1 MLSGAEGAERARAR
15 ARLALALRRSS
26 QQQKLR
32 SELKLKLAVLQIRN
46 LLDSVLTISC
56 RLAKNCLLLQSVKK
70 LKCSLLGEYL
80 AIWNWNPCREAP
92 RDGVSGRPCS
102 LAEMAIPDAVVR
114 RHATNKVVI

>member
-1 MLSGAEGAERARAR
+1 MLGGAEGAERARAR

-56 RLAKNCLLLQSVKK
+56 RLAKNCVASAGRSAELKK
-70 LKCSLLGEYL
+70 
-80 AIWNWNPCREAP
+80 
-92 RDGVSGRPCS
+92 
-102 LAEMAIPDAVVR
+102 
-114 RHATNKVVI
+114 